1 MAGLGIVK
9 QKGKEN
15 LPEARDADA
24 SQASCVV
31 VGCYGGGVNGHC
43 GCHMRSSVK
52 KVSRVKKQETYWT
65 LETTRLEPLAFSLA
79 ATGVMV
85 VVVAMVV
92 VAVVHIVL

>member
-43 GCHMRSSVK
+43 GCHMCSPIK
-52 KVSRVKKQETYWT
+52 KVSRVKKKKKQETYQT
-65 LETTRLEPLAFSLA
+65 LETTHLKPLAFSLA
-79 ATGVMV
+79 ATIKTQSVK
-85 VVVAMVV
+85 ATR
-92 VAVVHIVL
+92 